1 MEGAF
6 SLIAKLMYR
15 GGPVMW
21 PIALCS
27 VIVVLIVL
35 RKALQWGFHL
45 LAIRAG
51 QTGWAATLE
60 ALRAGDRAEAARRAS
75 ASASPYA
82 HILADALVQE
92 TRPLAEAL
100 EWAARRAVRRLARG
114 LGVLDTIVTLAPM
127 LGILGTVT
135 GIIASFDLMGTMGV
149 DDPTGV
155 AGGIAE
161 ALITTAAGLVV
172 SIGALIPL
180 NAGRVAHAA
189 LVRDLERAMTDAE
202 RAETKA

>member
-1 MEGAF
+1 MEAAF
-6 SLIAKLMYR
+6 SLVAKLMYR

-51 QTGWAATLE
+51 RSDWSATLE
-60 ALRAGDRAEAARRAS
+60 ALRAGDRAETARRAA

-82 HILADALVQE
+82 HILADALAQE
-92 TRPLAEAL
+92 ARPFAEAL